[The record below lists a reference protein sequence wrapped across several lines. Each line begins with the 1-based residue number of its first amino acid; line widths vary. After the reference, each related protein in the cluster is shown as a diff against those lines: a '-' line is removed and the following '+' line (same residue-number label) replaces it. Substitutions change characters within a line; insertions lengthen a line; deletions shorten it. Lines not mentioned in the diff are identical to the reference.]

1 MIAVLYER
9 GYKMFGKRLIAAVS
23 LILLVMFTG
32 CGKYPRIVEEKT
44 IHATVEELIY
54 EKERDYRFAVVS
66 TEGTEDRL
74 TFRISQ
80 NFYEQAK
87 VGQTMDITYKKCQY
101 LNAVTKSK
109 YYWNGSELDNCF
121 IRKSGGDT
129 QAVITDAEYQYRHE
143 AGRHHHY
150 YYITFRDTQGREKTV
165 NVGSDLYNRL
175 YIGETVYLDR
185 KEPMIKDG
193 SCSYYLDGQFL
204 FSA

>member
-9 GYKMFGKRLIAAVS
+9 GYKMLCKKLIAAVS
-23 LILLVMFTG
+23 LILLVILTG

-44 IHATVEELIY
+44 IRATVEELIY
-54 EKERDYRFAVVS
+54 EEERDYRFAVVS

-74 TFRISQ
+74 TFRIDQ
-80 NFYEQAK
+80 DFYEQAK
-87 VGQTMDITYKKCQY
+87 VGQTMDITYNKCQY
-101 LNAVTKSK
+101 LNAVIKSR

-121 IRKSGGDT
+121 IRKASGDA

-143 AGRHHHY
+143 AKRHHHY
-150 YYITFRDTQGREKTV
+150 YYMTFRDTQGREKTV

-193 SCSYYLDGQFL
+193 SYSYYLDGQFL
-204 FSA
+204 FST

>member
-9 GYKMFGKRLIAAVS
+9 GYKMLCKKLVAAVS
-23 LILLVMFTG
+23 LILLVMLTG

-44 IHATVEELIY
+44 IHAKIEELIY
-54 EKERDYRFAVVS
+54 EEERGYRFAVVS

-74 TFRISQ
+74 TFRIDQ
-80 NFYEQAK
+80 DFYEQAK

-101 LNAVTKSK
+101 LNAVTKSR
-109 YYWNGSELDNCF
+109 YYWNGSELENCF
-121 IRKSGGDT
+121 IRKASGDV

-150 YYITFRDTQGREKTV
+150 YYMTFRDTQGREKTA

>member
-9 GYKMFGKRLIAAVS
+9 GYKMLCKKLVAAVS
-23 LILLVMFTG
+23 LILLVMLTG

-44 IHATVEELIY
+44 IHAKIEELIY
-54 EKERDYRFAVVS
+54 EEERGYRFAVVS

-74 TFRISQ
+74 TFRIDQ
-80 NFYEQAK
+80 DFYEQAK
-87 VGQTMDITYKKCQY
+87 IGQTMDITYKKCRY
-101 LNAVTKSK
+101 LNAVTKSR
-109 YYWNGSELDNCF
+109 YYWNDSELDNCF
-121 IRKSGGDT
+121 IRKSDGDA

-150 YYITFRDTQGREKTV
+150 YYMTFRDTQGREKTV

-193 SCSYYLDGQFL
+193 SYSYYLDGQFL